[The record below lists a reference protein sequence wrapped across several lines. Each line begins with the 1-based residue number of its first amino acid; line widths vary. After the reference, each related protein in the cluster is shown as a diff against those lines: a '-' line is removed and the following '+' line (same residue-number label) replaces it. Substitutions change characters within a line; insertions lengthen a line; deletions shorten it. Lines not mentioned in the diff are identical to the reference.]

1 MIINLNKRVELEVY
15 SDRWIDDVDMYI
27 ERRRFDDDPFN
38 LFFELKED
46 EDYVYFANV
55 AGYERSKSEKQSGEP
70 RAVTIETAV
79 YVKKSNEVVY
89 LDDYDGFTSLAC
101 LNNVAYWTEDDLLER
116 GVKKIRERDF
126 LFPRDLTKWDEI
138 LIVE

>member
-1 MIINLNKRVELEVY
+1 MHIIINKQVEQEVH
-15 SDRWIDDVDMYI
+15 SDRRIGDVDQYI
-27 ERRRFDDDPFN
+27 ESRRFDNDPFN
-38 LFFELKED
+38 LFFELEED
-46 EDYVYFANV
+46 DEYVYFANL
-55 AGYERSKSEKQSGEP
+55 AGYVWSKSEQEANEQ

-101 LNNVAYWTEDDLLER
+101 LNNIAYWTEDDLLER
-116 GVKKIRERDF
+116 GVKKIRERYF
-126 LFPRDLTKWDEI
+126 GFPHDLKQWDEI